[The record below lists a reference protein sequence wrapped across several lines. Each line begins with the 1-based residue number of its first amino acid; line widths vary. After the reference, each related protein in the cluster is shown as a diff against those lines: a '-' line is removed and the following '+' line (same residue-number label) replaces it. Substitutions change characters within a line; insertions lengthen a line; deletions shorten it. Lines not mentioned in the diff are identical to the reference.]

1 MTLAQPTPLAP
12 ALDCIT
18 DGRGLGGL
26 IALAS
31 GAEKALPLTEVRVR
45 AAIAGAC
52 CRTVI
57 EQTFENTLSSPME
70 AVHIFPLPEDGAVTE
85 VELRCGE
92 LVVRATCKER
102 QEATAEFNAA
112 RAAGHRAAL
121 LTQERDDVH
130 TLRITN
136 LPPGEAITVRVVVV
150 EHLDV
155 IDGRFRWRFPTTIPP
170 RFLPGEATGH
180 SGAGVLP
187 DTDQAPDAS
196 RLQPPLRLA
205 GGTRLDL
212 EVTLAGP
219 LSNLE
224 SSLHALKVDFDGGI
238 KVAPSGV
245 ATLNKDFALAFSTGQ
260 PDATAA
266 RAWTDGEH
274 TLVVVD
280 PPTVAMPAALPRDA
294 VFVVDISGSMS
305 GGKMD
310 AAKQA
315 LKSAL
320 HGLVPGDRFHLIAFD
335 DRLEFFAPQLTPYDD
350 RSLARGDR
358 WIEGLHPRGGTQML
372 PAIQAAL
379 DGDTP
384 EGRLRSVL
392 FITDGQAWN
401 EDQLVAAV
409 AGRRKRA
416 LFFTLGID
424 TAVNGALLKRLA
436 RVGGGTCE
444 LATPSDDIE
453 AIIANLEARFGSPVG
468 DEVRVEGYT
477 NASLVGG
484 TLFTGRPASVLIE
497 GAPDPITVTGV
508 SAEGAWRMSAAPAR
522 VDFPLGALWARRRVA
537 ALQDRLTLKPF
548 EEEVIRPQILAAAL
562 KYSIA
567 SRYTAFV
574 AVERSRVVDG
584 EPVEVVQP
592 AELPESWD
600 PAFKALGG
608 ALKGGAPSGGGAPS
622 RGLRR
627 RRQSAKSKRAPMSP
641 PQSAPTPPAGYVPGG
656 PGSSGRMAPPS
667 EAVMDVMMDAA
678 DGFAESAPMEE
689 EVRKESKP
697 TLRDRLEKKLFGS
710 RFDTAST
717 GAAPMAEAEAMSME
731 ADEEAPNEEVD
742 QRVGDPSAAL
752 AQSQGADGS
761 FGGDIAR
768 TAAALLTLILLGHTR
783 RKGLRRRTVS
793 KAAAWLAAHSGDPS
807 ADLALA
813 ALAQAERGQ
822 APAPSERWRDLRGAG
837 PEGGYL
843 TALM

>member
-1 MTLAQPTPLAP
+1 MTLAQPSPLAP
-12 ALDCIT
+12 CLDIT
-18 DGRGLGGL
+18 SDERGLGGL
-26 IALAS
+26 IAMAN
-31 GAEKALPLTEVRVR
+31 GAEQALPLASVRVR
-45 AAIAGAC
+45 AAIAGGC

-57 EQTFENTLSSPME
+57 EQVFQNTLTSPME
-70 AVHIFPLPEDGAVTE
+70 AVHIFPLPEEGAVTE

-92 LVVRATCKER
+92 VVVRAECKER
-102 QEATAEFNAA
+102 EAATAEFNQA
-112 RAAGHRAAL
+112 REAGHRAAL

-130 TLRITN
+130 TLRVTN
-136 LPPGEAITVRVVVV
+136 LPPGESVAVTIVVV

-170 RFLPGEATGH
+170 RFLPGEPISH
-180 SGAGVLP
+180 DGAGVLP

-205 GGTRLDL
+205 GGTTLDL
-212 EVTLAGP
+212 EVSLAGP

-224 SSLHALKVDFDGGI
+224 SSLHAIRVDFDGGLR
-238 KVAPSGV
+238 VAPSGV
-245 ATLNKDFALAFSTGQ
+245 ATLNKDFALAFTTGQ

-280 PPTVAMPAALPRDA
+280 PPTVAMPTALPRDA
-294 VFVVDISGSMS
+294 VFVVDISGSM
-305 GGKMD
+305 GGAKMA
-310 AAKQA
+310 AAKKA

-320 HGLVPGDRFHLIAFD
+320 HGLIPGDRFHLIAFD
-335 DRLEFFAPQLTPYDD
+335 DRLEFFSQQLTAYDE
-350 RSLARGDR
+350 RSLVKADR
-358 WIEGLHPRGGTQML
+358 WIDRLSARGGTQML

-379 DGDTP
+379 DGETP
-384 EGRLRSVL
+384 QGRLRTVL

-416 LFFTLGID
+416 MFFTLGID

-444 LATPSDDIE
+444 LATPTDDIE

-468 DEVRVEGYT
+468 DEVGVEGYT
-477 NASLVGG
+477 NAALIGG

-497 GAPDPITVTGV
+497 GAPDSLTVTGV
-508 SAEGAWRMSAAPAR
+508 SAEGAWRMGATPTR
-522 VDFPLGALWARRRVA
+522 IDFPIGALWARRRVA

-548 EEEVIRPQILAAAL
+548 EEEAIRPQILSTAL

-567 SRYTAFV
+567 CRYTAFV
-574 AVERSRVVDG
+574 AVERGRVVDG
-584 EPVEVVQP
+584 DRVEVAQP

-600 PAFKALGG
+600 PAFKTQTLGG
-608 ALKGGAPSGGGAPS
+608 AGAGAPGAPPPLMRGPSSMS
-622 RGLRR
+622 R
-627 RRQSAKSKRAPMSP
+627 SAKSKRARPRRSMAPSQLAPPPPSP
-641 PQSAPTPPAGYVPGG
+641 ASAASAP
-656 PGSSGRMAPPS
+656 
-667 EAVMDVMMDAA
+667 MDVMSVMDTDDEAG
-678 DGFAESAPMEE
+678 DMSFAEAPA
-689 EVRKESKP
+689 KEAASPSVLK
-697 TLRDRLEKKLFGS
+697 RLEQRLFGS
-710 RFDTAST
+710 TFDRRSAPIPE
-717 GAAPMAEAEAMSME
+717 AAPFEAELEEEMEME
-731 ADEEAPNEEVD
+731 AQKPKKTE
-742 QRVGDPSAAL
+742 QGDPAAAL

-761 FGGDIAR
+761 FGGDVAR

-783 RKGLRRRTVS
+783 RKGLRRRTVT
-793 KAAAWLAAHSGDPS
+793 KAAAWLAARAGDAQ

-822 APAPSERWRDLRGAG
+822 APAPTGSWRDLRGAG

-843 TALM
+843 SSLM